1 MLMDVGEARQAIY
14 DLTKYYFQSANV
26 TYAKQSFRVKP
37 STPLV
42 TLSFGSVSRPLNP
55 PVKIIDG
62 RPVSLYPSTMMVQI
76 DLFTQGK
83 QRDIAQGVTPV
94 MENTAAN
101 DLMKFANFL
110 NSEFAIQ
117 YCRRKDIAIVLLE
130 NVQDLTDL
138 INDTNYEYRAMLE
151 LELRFTS
158 YAIGYTGTLSIES
171 VKHEKIDPVTG
182 KPISGGDIQGDDITE
197 LVPEVEETT
206 SGGGNAEATTEEGD
220 YFTNVR
226 INDKL
231 VKEETET

>member
-42 TLSFGSVSRPLNP
+42 TLSFSSVSRPLNP
-55 PVKIIDG
+55 PMKIIDG

-101 DLMKFANFL
+101 DLVKFADFL

-158 YAIGYTGTLSIES
+158 YAIGYTGTLSVES
-171 VKHEKIDPVTG
+171 VKHEETDPVTG
-182 KPISGGDIQGDDITE
+182 KPISGGDIQGDDVAE

-206 SGGGNAEATTEEGD
+206 SGGGNVEAVTEESD